1 MATCSQLPSGR
12 LTSTNGSP
20 GAPNDQSCAA
30 CARRGRGSAGEA
42 DRPAPPRAGFG
53 GSCGPRRRSSARP
66 SPPSSP
72 NDHAPARR
80 LPIDRSASAP
90 GPRPGI
96 LDEAVG
102 RAEMLIGRGPFQL
115 TVQQPR
121 RKAAG
126 LVDDLAQPALR
137 PGPGPAGEDLQPF
150 PYRGHLRLGGSHSAR
165 SISSAVTA
173 MLSGTSCV
181 GDQKSGRR
189 ARATRCPRR
198 CNATPPL
205 SAAFFPAQMP
215 VATSRWSP
223 STGPRYGTT
232 TCGMGSL
239 PPGLPGLAKGHPRP
253 ARHPELRHGGHP
265 DLARDPRER
274 WFCYRRASV
283 VARSTSY
290 AGPSTLWSLSASSCA
305 SWPWRWS
312 SRPAASSTEAT
323 ASA

>member
-1 MATCSQLPSGR
+1 MRVPRRTRSESLSAAPTNLRMLTARCRRVMSGDGHVQPAAVGQADVHER
-12 LTSTNGSP
+12 FPRCTQRPELRSMRSTRSWI
-20 GAPNDQSCAA
+20 C
-30 CARRGRGSAGEA
+30 RRG
-42 DRPAPPRAGFG
+42 RPAPPRAGFG

-102 RAEMLIGRGPFQL
+102 RAERLTGRGPFQL

-215 VATSRWSP
+215 VATSR
-223 STGPRYGTT
+223 
-232 TCGMGSL
+232 
-239 PPGLPGLAKGHPRP
+239 
-253 ARHPELRHGGHP
+253 
-265 DLARDPRER
+265 
-274 WFCYRRASV
+274 
-283 VARSTSY
+283 
-290 AGPSTLWSLSASSCA
+290 
-305 SWPWRWS
+305 
-312 SRPAASSTEAT
+312 
-323 ASA
+323 